1 MPQRQELTW
10 KQLRVGALVAVSLI
24 VLSVGIFFISGQVG
38 FLTRKMTLRCYLPSA
53 AGVKEGSDVDVA
65 GITAGTVSKLRIS
78 NDQSPARAV
87 EVVMRVSRRF
97 ANDIRAD
104 SVAAPTTAGLLGDSY
119 VDISRGSPGQP
130 QVPDG
135 GEVKTHLEASVQNVV
150 QNANDVVTNLRDL
163 SKAVQDMTNQINSGK
178 GSLGKLIYDPTLY
191 NKISHSADVVDR
203 MADQMV
209 SGQSTLGKL
218 VNSNEAYDK
227 LIAAMDR
234 LNRLLDQAEHGN
246 GTVAKL
252 MNDPSLYNRLNDVTT
267 KAGKLVTD
275 IDNGKGTLGKLVKDE
290 QLYDRLNQTVE
301 HLNVISARMA
311 KGEGSLGLLSTDSKL
326 YSNLTAS
333 SESLKEFL
341 ADFRKEPKK
350 YLSIKLHIF

>member
-10 KQLRVGALVAVSLI
+10 KQLRVGTLVAVSLI
-24 VLSVGIFFISGQVG
+24 VLGVGVFFISGQVG
-38 FLTRKMTLRCYLPSA
+38 IFTSKMTLRCYLSSA
-53 AGVKEGSDVDVA
+53 GGVKEGSEVDVA
-65 GITAGTVSKLRIS
+65 GIPAGNVSRLSIS
-78 NDQSPARAV
+78 NEPAPGRAV
-87 EVVMRVSRRF
+87 EVVMKVSRRF
-97 ANDIRAD
+97 AGDIRAD
-104 SVAAPTTAGLLGDSY
+104 SVASPTTQGLLGDSY
-119 VDISRGSPGQP
+119 VDISRGSPSQP
-130 QVPDG
+130 QVRDG
-135 GEVKTHLEASVQNVV
+135 GEVATHQEAEIKNVV

-191 NKISHSADVVDR
+191 NRINHSADVVNQ
-203 MADQMV
+203 MADQIL
-209 SGQSTLGKL
+209 SGQGTLGKL

-227 LIAAMDR
+227 LMAATDR
-234 LNRLLDQAEHGN
+234 LNHLLDEAEHGN

-252 MNDPSLYNRLNDVTT
+252 MNDPSLYNRLNNVAT
-267 KAGKLVTD
+267 KADNLITD
-275 IDNGKGTLGKLVKDE
+275 IDNGKGSLGHLVKDE
-290 QLYDRLNQTVE
+290 QLYDRLNQTAD

-326 YSNLTAS
+326 YNNLSAS

-341 ADFRKEPKK
+341 ADFRKDPKK